1 MEARYITDASG
12 KRRSVILSIEEYEK
26 LLEAFEDLQDLRAAD
41 KALREIESGENE
53 LVPWGQVEG
62 KIGSEYEEC
71 AGRP

>member
-1 MEARYITDASG
+1 MRPC

-26 LLEAFEDLQDLRAAD
+26 LLEAFEDLQDLQAAD

-53 LVPWGQVEG
+53 LVPWEQVKG